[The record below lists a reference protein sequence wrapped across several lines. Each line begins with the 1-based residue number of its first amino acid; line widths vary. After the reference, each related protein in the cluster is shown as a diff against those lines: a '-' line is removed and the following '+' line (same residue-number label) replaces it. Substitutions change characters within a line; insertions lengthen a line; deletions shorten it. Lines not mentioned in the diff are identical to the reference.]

1 MYNMKS
7 IEDTIAAIATPLG
20 SGGVGIVR
28 ISGKEA
34 FSIASRIF
42 SQKLESRKLPEFKPN
57 RIYHGWILENN
68 NPVDEVIV
76 LSFKAPHSYTGEDVA
91 EIQCHGGVNVTKHIL
106 KLCLESGARLAD
118 RGEFT
123 KKAFFNKKLDLSQ
136 VEAVIDLINSKTDR
150 FSQVSAHN
158 LSGKLAS
165 YIKELRQ
172 ELIDLLSVIIAAID
186 FPEEVPEPEYSFI
199 EEKIQKITGKIDYV
213 LESTKNSDLMRNGIK
228 LAIAGKPNVGKSS
241 FFNAILNLERAIVTD
256 IPGTTRDVIQESID
270 IAGIPVTLIDT
281 AGIRELE
288 TDKGSDYIESIGI
301 NMSKSYIKDA
311 DVVLFLYDLTQGI
324 QEEDRVIFDEVKD
337 KPLIV
342 VGSKADLIEPD
353 RVTNEIQD
361 KEIVL
366 ISSKDRKGLEEIKKQ
381 VEKLIFSENLS
392 VNDEF
397 STNTRQRESLINAKK
412 ALLHANESCQNM
424 EIQDFISIDL
434 KSALMSLEEIT
445 GEAISEEILDN
456 IFTNFCIGK

>member
-20 SGGVGIVR
+20 TGGVGIVR

-34 FSIASRIF
+34 FNVVSRMF
-42 SQKLESRKLPEFKPN
+42 SQKLETKKLPEFKPN
-57 RIYHGWILENN
+57 RIYHGWILDEN

-199 EEKIQKITGKIDYV
+199 EEKIQKITNRIDYV

-241 FFNAILNLERAIVTD
+241 FFNALLNLERAIVTD

-288 TDKGSDYIESIGI
+288 SNKGSDYIESIGI

-311 DVVLFLYDLTQGI
+311 DVVLFLYDLTQGV

-342 VGSKADLIEPD
+342 VGSKADLVEPD
-353 RVTNEIQD
+353 SVINEIQD
-361 KEIVL
+361 KDIVL

-381 VEKLIFSENLS
+381 VEQLIFSENLS

-397 STNTRQRESLINAKK
+397 STNTRQRESLTNAKK
-412 ALLHANESCQNM
+412 ALLHARESCENM